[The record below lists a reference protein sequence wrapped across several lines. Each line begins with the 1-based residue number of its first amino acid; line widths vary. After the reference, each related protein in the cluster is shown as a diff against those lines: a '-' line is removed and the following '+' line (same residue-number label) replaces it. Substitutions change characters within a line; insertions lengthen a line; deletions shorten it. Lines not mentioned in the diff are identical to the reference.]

1 METLNKKQLE
11 AWRDI
16 LKMQGVLFVEFI
28 SDERI
33 IAFYRKMKAALESP
47 SEEKKC
53 PPHKNIIT
61 GSRGDYCVD
70 CENYI

>member
-11 AWRDI
+11 AWRGA
-16 LKMQGVLFVEFI
+16 LKMQGVPFVEFLP
-28 SDERI
+28 DESI
-33 IAFYRKMKAALESP
+33 IAFARKMKAVLESP